1 MVPVPAGFEHSAAP
15 FGGTLSRTSAFA
27 MEHVMTHA
35 ILGRT
40 SSRKNLIRFAIMALT
55 AGFAGAASAQGSAG
69 AVPTAYGSTWAVTQ
83 QTAQADKTRKVAS
96 AEGNAPTK
104 PADDI
109 RVSSRTI
116 GGE

>member
-1 MVPVPAGFEHSAAP
+1 
-15 FGGTLSRTSAFA
+15 